1 MLCFWRYFCLTF
13 LFLVWVCRAWIL
25 LLFAGRA
32 GCLIVNFLCYCLWSF
47 IPFTVWSAAPGCTG
61 VTIAPP
67 LIYCALIWKRLWYWR
82 ASVLEIRQSCVSIS
96 ILFFISLLRLPTSV
110 FKISSEDHLSQQKQL
125 QTLSSFNFKHSSRR
139 EPTCLLRTCSPGFK
153 PATFCC
159 EIPSLPAALPCCPR
173 KKHLSQNPKL
183 DQQIWKPGGHHY
195 TTRCTNFS

>member
-25 LLFAGRA
+25 LLFAGGA
-32 GCLIVNFLCYCLWSF
+32 GCLIVHFLCYCLWSF

-82 ASVLEIRQSCVSIS
+82 ASVLEIGQSCVSIS

-110 FKISSEDHLSQQKQL
+110 FKISSEDHLSQQKRL
-125 QTLSSFNFKHSSRR
+125 QTLRNPNSKNSAQGEPKHVCWEHVLQGSNQQ
-139 EPTCLLRTCSPGFK
+139 P
-153 PATFCC
+153 FCC
-159 EIPSLPAALPCCPR
+159 ETHSLPAALPCCPR
-173 KKHLSQNPKL
+173 KKQL
-183 DQQIWKPGGHHY
+183 
-195 TTRCTNFS
+195 